1 MRWITVLTYTI
12 RRLLL
17 LPVLLIGISLLVFTL
32 LFITPSNVAYVLLGP
47 EGSQAQAE
55 ALSEKYGLN
64 DPVFVQ
70 YFRWLGKVVRGDLG
84 TAFVDKRPVSYL
96 IFRAFPA
103 TLRLMVA
110 TMIVVVIVSF
120 FLGVIS
126 ALRPNSWIDFL
137 TRTFALIGISTPSFW
152 FGMIAI
158 LVFAYYLDLFPAG
171 GGNSLRHVVLP
182 ALVMGLRS
190 SALSARLIRSNLIEV
205 LGSDYVRTARAKG
218 LSEFAVIRKHA
229 LRNSM
234 LPVFTVLGLEIGYL
248 IGGTVAI
255 ETVFAYNGLGL
266 LTWNRMFSQD
276 FPVILGTILFFSFFF
291 VIVNLIVDLSYGLF
305 DPRIRYN

>member
-1 MRWITVLTYTI
+1 MLTYAI

-17 LPVLLIGISLLVFTL
+17 LPVLLIGISLIVFAL
-32 LFITPSNVAYVLLGP
+32 LFITPSNVAYVMLGP

-64 DPVFVQ
+64 DPVVVQ
-70 YFRWLGKVVRGDLG
+70 YVRWLGKVLRGDLG
-84 TAFVDKRPVSYL
+84 TALYDKREVSYL
-96 IFRAFPA
+96 IFYAFPA

-110 TMIVVVIVSF
+110 TMIVVIVASF
-120 FLGVIS
+120 TLGVIA
-126 ALRPNSWIDFL
+126 ALRPNSWVDFL
-137 TRTFALIGISTPSFW
+137 TRAFALIGISTPSFW
-152 FGMIAI
+152 FGMISI
-158 LVFAYYLDLFPAG
+158 LIFAYYLDIFPAG
-171 GGNSLRHVVLP
+171 GGNSLRHVILP
-182 ALVMGLRS
+182 ALVLGLRS

-205 LGSDYVRTARAKG
+205 LGTDYVRTARAKG
-218 LSEFAVIRKHA
+218 LGEFAVILRHG

-276 FPVILGTILFFSFFF
+276 YPVILGTILFFSAFF
-291 VIVNLIVDLSYGLF
+291 VLVNLIVDLSYGLF
-305 DPRIRYN
+305 DPRIRYG